1 MRIGIHHV
9 NESASSYAKSK
20 EQAACCEAEA
30 VVTDKTG
37 TPLQAALCDR
47 ISVLRKSNSHPH
59 RPSLTYEE
67 VKRG

>member
-1 MRIGIHHV
+1 MQKNIKLWRADYIP
-9 NESASSYAKSK
+9 
-20 EQAACCEAEA
+20 EA

-37 TPLQAALCDR
+37 TPLQAALSDR
-47 ISVLRKSNSHPH
+47 ISLLCKSSSHPH